1 MNWTR
6 ALAIWLVIIVAET
19 VHGIVRQL
27 FIAPALGDLPA
38 RQLGVFVGSALIMLI
53 AWLTARWLNATTLK
67 AQLQVGVLWTA
78 LIVIF
83 EIGLGAMLGYSRE
96 RMLADY
102 DVTRGGLMGFGLL
115 FVLLAPTL
123 AAKLHDAKIDRDE

>member
-123 AAKLHDAKIDRDE
+123 AAKLHGAKIDWDE

>member
-6 ALAIWLVIIVAET
+6 ALAIWMVIIVAET

-123 AAKLHDAKIDRDE
+123 AAKLHGAKIDRDE

>member
-123 AAKLHDAKIDRDE
+123 AAKLHGAKIDRDE